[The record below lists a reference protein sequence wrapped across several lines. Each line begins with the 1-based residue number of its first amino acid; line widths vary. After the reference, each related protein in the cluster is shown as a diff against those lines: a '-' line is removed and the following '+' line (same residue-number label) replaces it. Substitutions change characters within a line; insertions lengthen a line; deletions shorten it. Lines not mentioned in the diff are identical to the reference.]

1 MKLRAKE
8 GGPYANLEAECDQL
22 LLFPPTA
29 AGIST
34 LLSDEKNEVF
44 FIPFL
49 QTHNMNLLG
58 YLFKC
63 TQNNLDS

>member
-1 MKLRAKE
+1 MRMTKPNAI
-8 GGPYANLEAECDQL
+8 NC
-22 LLFPPTA
+22 LLFFKTFYC
-29 AGIST
+29 SRDFH
-34 LLSDEKNEVF
+34 SFFSYEKNKVF
-44 FIPFL
+44 LSATRL